1 MQTKIGKALV
11 IGAGISGIRAALD
24 LAEFG
29 YGVTL
34 VERAPHIGGILS
46 QLDYQ
51 FPTDRCGMCK
61 MLPLVERDAGSQFCL
76 RKGLFHENI
85 DIHLSTQLVSVE
97 GEPGQFKVT
106 LRQDSSP
113 VNPELCIGCGKCV
126 DVCPVEAE
134 DRFNAGLA
142 KRKAIYLPVPHAIP
156 NAYRIDPAVCNQC
169 GACQEACP
177 TGAIQLMDEG
187 RKDFNILVV
196 DDELIVRDSLKE
208 WLEVE
213 GGFSV
218 SMAESGPEALEH
230 IKSQGCQLMLLDI
243 KMPGMDGVE
252 VLQKAKELFPDLPV
266 VMMTAYATVETA
278 VEAMKIGALDY
289 LIKPFDP
296 DALIPK
302 VLQIYQTLST
312 PPGPELEVGAI
323 VVSGGTSYY
332 DPSQG
337 KDTYGYTTLPDVV
350 TSIEF
355 ERMLSG
361 TGPFDGKLVRPS
373 DGRPI
378 RSIAWLQCV
387 GSRDIQSDA
396 DFCSTICCMY
406 AIKEAMVARRRAAQ
420 SGTPLETSIYYM
432 DMRTFGKS
440 FQRYRDRSEAEG
452 VAFKRGRVHT
462 VLPDRTA
469 NDLEIRWVQTDGEVS
484 VDHADMVVLS
494 IGQRPAE
501 GAHALMETLGIGE
514 NPWGFANTE
523 PFSLTRTE
531 RPGIVASGSFAGLKD
546 ISESVIQAS
555 ASALAASQAIHSAGG
570 SIGLKPKD
578 DEAPLYEDVSRQ
590 LPRTLVALCTC
601 DGAVTGQV
609 DQKALERHL
618 RSDLSVDQVQFVEHA
633 CTAEGWEELAKL
645 IKRHRPNR
653 VLIGACLPY
662 GFVRKLKQLG
672 RDVSLD
678 PRLIEVVDIR
688 SSVLP
693 QETDDMSSPID
704 LPGTVIKRALAMGVT
719 RLRHASP
726 VPVATVPVF
735 QRALVIG
742 GGIAGMTA
750 ALSIADHGFEVDLVE
765 QGDQLGGNLHWLR
778 HAIDGEE
785 TAPLLENTRSRI
797 EGHPQIT
804 VHTGARI
811 MAAFG
816 QAGAFYTTIED
827 SEGLAHQ
834 INHGAAILATGG
846 SEAATTS
853 YGFGISERIVTQ
865 KTLESRLSDESLDPA
880 ALRTVVMIQCVDSRE
895 EPRNYCSR
903 VCCPTTL
910 KHALALKAANPE
922 VRIVVFYR
930 DMMATGFLETYFTKA
945 RKAGVTFIPYRLD
958 GKPQVAANDGDGGR
972 ITVSGQEPFL
982 DRPVSIAADLVVLAT
997 GIVPTLPTEL
1007 VQAYGVDRDPDG
1019 FFQEAESKWRPVD
1032 ALKEGVFAC
1041 GICLSPRNVEETIA
1055 TAEAAAERALRIV
1068 ASERVAAGSI
1078 IAGVHESL
1086 CSLCER
1092 CIEACPYGARML
1104 DQDGERIVVNPVMCQ
1119 GCGACAAIC
1128 PNDAA
1133 YVEGFDADQLMDV
1146 IDAAIN

>member
-76 RKGLFHENI
+76 RKGLFHDNI
-85 DIHLSTQLVSVE
+85 DIRLSTQLASVE

-106 LRQDSSP
+106 LRQENNP
-113 VNPELCIGCGKCV
+113 VDPGLCIGCGKCV
-126 DVCPVEAE
+126 DVCPVETE

-169 GACQEACP
+169 GACQKACP
-177 TGAIQLMDEG
+177 TGAIQLKDEG
-187 RKDFNILVV
+187 RQNFKILVV

-213 GGFSV
+213 GGFAV
-218 SMAESGPEALEH
+218 SMAESGAQALEH
-230 IKSQGCQLMLLDI
+230 IKNEGCQLMLLDI

-252 VLQKAKELFPDLPV
+252 VLQKAKDLFPELPV

-302 VLQIYQTLST
+302 IIQIYQALST
-312 PPGPELEVGAI
+312 PAGPELEVGAI

-332 DPSQG
+332 DPAQG
-337 KDTYGYTTLPDVV
+337 KDTHGYATLPDVV

-355 ERMLSG
+355 ERLLSG
-361 TGPFDGKLVRPS
+361 TGPSAGKLVRPS
-373 DGRPI
+373 DGRPV

-406 AIKEAMVARRRAAQ
+406 AIKEAMVARRRAAEAGA
-420 SGTPLETSIYYM
+420 SIDTAIYYM

-462 VLPDRTA
+462 VVPDQTTD
-469 NDLEIRWVQTDGEVS
+469 DLQIRWVQTDGTVQ
-484 VDHADMVVLS
+484 VDHADLVVLS

-501 GAHALMETLGIGE
+501 GAQALMETLGIGE
-514 NPWGFANTE
+514 NPWGFARTE
-523 PFSLTRTE
+523 PFSLTRTA

-555 ASALAASQAIHSAGG
+555 AAALAASQTIHSAGG
-570 SIGLKPKD
+570 SIGIKES
-578 DEAPLYEDVSRQ
+578 EAPAYENVSRQ
-590 LPRTLVALCTC
+590 LPRTLVAVCTC
-601 DGAVTGQV
+601 DGAVAERIDRQ
-609 DQKALERHL
+609 ALEAHL
-618 RSDLSVDQVQFVEHA
+618 TRDPAVDQVHFQERL
-633 CTAEGWEELAKL
+633 CTAEGWTDLEKT
-645 IKRHRPNR
+645 IRRQRPNR
-653 VLIGACLPY
+653 LLIGACLPY

-672 RDVSLD
+672 RDVALD
-678 PRLIEVVDIR
+678 PRLMEVVDIR
-688 SSVLP
+688 THTLAAEP
-693 QETDDMSSPID
+693 DDASTGPD
-704 LPGTVIKRALAMGVT
+704 LPAALIKRTLAMGVT
-719 RLRHASP
+719 RLQHASP
-726 VPVATVPVF
+726 LPVATVPVF
-735 QRALVIG
+735 QRALVVG

-750 ALSIADHGFEVDLVE
+750 ALSIADHGFGVDLVE

-778 HAIDGEE
+778 HTIDGEE
-785 TAPLLENTRSRI
+785 TTPLLETTCSRV
-797 EGHPQIT
+797 EGHPQIE
-804 VHTGARI
+804 VHTATRI
-811 MAAFG
+811 VAAFG
-816 QAGAFYTTIED
+816 QAGAFYTTLED
-827 SEGLAHQ
+827 SEGKARQ
-834 INHGAAILATGG
+834 ITHGAAILATGG
-846 SEAATTS
+846 TEATTTS
-853 YGFGISERIVTQ
+853 YGYGASERIITQ
-865 KTLESRLSDESLDPA
+865 KILETRLHDGTLDPKD
-880 ALRTVVMIQCVDSRE
+880 LKSVVMIQCVDSRE

-910 KHALALKAANPE
+910 KHALALKAANPALP
-922 VRIVVFYR
+922 IVVFYR
-930 DMMATGFLETYFTKA
+930 DMMATGFLETYFTQA
-945 RKAGVTFIPYRLD
+945 RKAGVIFIPYRLD
-958 GKPQVAANDGDGGR
+958 NKPQVTAAGDGGT
-972 ITVSGQEPFL
+972 IEVAGQEPFL
-982 DRPVSIAADLVVLAT
+982 DRPVTIAADLLVLAT
-997 GIVPTLPTEL
+997 GIVPALAPEL
-1007 VQAYGVDRDPDG
+1007 AEAYGVDRDQDA
-1019 FFQEAESKWRPVD
+1019 FFQQAESKWRPVD

-1041 GICLSPRNVEETIA
+1041 GICLSPRNVEESIA

-1086 CSLCER
+1086 CALCER
-1092 CIEACPYGARML
+1092 CIEACPYGARLL
-1104 DQDGERIVVNPVMCQ
+1104 DPDEDRIVVNPVMCQ
-1119 GCGACAAIC
+1119 GCGACAAVC

-1133 YVEGFDADQLMDV
+1133 YVEGFDADRLLDV
-1146 IDAAIN
+1146 IDAALN

>member
-34 VERAPHIGGILS
+34 IERAPHIGGILS
-46 QLDYQ
+46 QLDFQ

-85 DIHLSTQLVSVE
+85 DIRLSTELVSVE
-97 GEPGQFKVT
+97 GEPGQFKVS
-106 LRQDSSP
+106 LRQQSNP
-113 VNPELCIGCGKCV
+113 VNPTLCIGCGQCV
-126 DVCPVEAE
+126 DVCPVETE

-177 TGAIQLMDEG
+177 TGAIRLMDEG

-213 GGFSV
+213 GGFQV
-218 SMAESGPEALEH
+218 SMAESGQAALDH

-252 VLQKAKELFPDLPV
+252 VLQKAKELFPELPV

-302 VLQIYQTLST
+302 VIQIYQALST

-323 VVSGGTSYY
+323 VMSGGTSYY

-337 KDTYGYTTLPDVV
+337 KDTYGYATLPDVV

-355 ERMLSG
+355 ERLLSG
-361 TGPFDGKLVRPS
+361 TGPSGGRLVRPS
-373 DGRPI
+373 DGRPV
-378 RSIAWLQCV
+378 RRIAWLQCV
-387 GSRDIQSDA
+387 GSRDVQCDA

-420 SGTPLETSIYYM
+420 SGIPLDTSIYYM
-432 DMRTFGKS
+432 DMRTFGKP

-452 VAFKRGRVHT
+452 VLFKRGRVHT
-462 VLPDRTA
+462 VVPDRA
-469 NDLEIRWVQTDGEVS
+469 ADDLQIRWVATDGTVA
-484 VDHADMVVLS
+484 VDHADLVVLS

-514 NPWGFANTE
+514 NPWGFARTE

-531 RPGIVASGSFAGLKD
+531 RNGIVASGSFAGLKD

-555 ASALAASQAIHSAGG
+555 AAALAASQSIHNAGG
-570 SIGLKPKD
+570 SIGLKERQVPV
-578 DEAPLYEDVSRQ
+578 YEDVSRQ
-590 LPRTLVALCTC
+590 MPRTLVAVCTC
-601 DGAVTGQV
+601 NGAITKDV
-609 DQKALERHL
+609 DPKALAAHL
-618 RSDLSVDQVQFVEHA
+618 RNDPSVDQVHFLEHT
-633 CTAEGWEELAKL
+633 CTAAGWEELVGL

-662 GFVRKLKQLG
+662 VYGRKLKQLG
-672 RDVSLD
+672 RQVSLD
-678 PRLIEVVDIR
+678 PRLMDVVDVRLSALTSQAAEAPAAIE
-688 SSVLP
+688 P
-693 QETDDMSSPID
+693 
-704 LPGTVIKRALAMGVT
+704 PGAVIERTLAIGAT
-719 RLRHASP
+719 RLRHATPLS
-726 VPVATVPVF
+726 VPTVPVF
-735 QRALVIG
+735 QRALVVG

-750 ALSIADHGFEVDLVE
+750 ALSIADHGFEVDLIE
-765 QGDQLGGNLHWLR
+765 QGAQLGGNLHWLR
-778 HAIDGEE
+778 HTIDGEDVV
-785 TAPLLENTRSRI
+785 PLLDNTRSRV
-797 EGHPQIT
+797 EGHPQIE
-804 VHTGARI
+804 VHLGTRI
-811 MAAFG
+811 VAAFG
-816 QAGAFYTTIED
+816 QAGAFYTTLED
-827 SEGLAHQ
+827 SEGKARQ
-834 INHGAAILATGG
+834 ITHGATLLATGG
-846 SEAATTS
+846 TEAPTKS
-853 YGFGISERIVTQ
+853 YGFGTSERIVTQ
-865 KTLESRLSDESLDPA
+865 KALETRLDDGTLDPKD
-880 ALRTVVMIQCVDSRE
+880 LQTVVMIQCVDSRE

-910 KHALALKAANPE
+910 KHALVLKAANPDL
-922 VRIVVFYR
+922 RIVVFYR
-930 DMMATGFLETYFTKA
+930 DMMATGFLETYFTRA

-958 GKPQVAANDGDGGR
+958 SKPLVSAGAGEGDR
-972 ITVSGQEPFL
+972 INVSGQEPFL
-982 DRPVSIAADLVVLAT
+982 GRPVEIAADLVVLAT
-997 GIVPTLPTEL
+997 GIVPAFAPEL
-1007 VQAYGVDRDPDG
+1007 AQAYGVARDQDA

-1041 GICLSPRNVEETIA
+1041 GICLSPRNIEESIA

-1068 ASERVAAGSI
+1068 ASDRVAAGSI

-1086 CSLCER
+1086 CALCER
-1092 CIEACPYGARML
+1092 CIEACPYQARML
-1104 DQDGERIVVNPVMCQ
+1104 DPDGERIVVNPIMCQ
-1119 GCGACAAIC
+1119 GCGACAAVC

-1133 YVEGFDADQLMDV
+1133 YVKGFDADQVMDV
-1146 IDAAIN
+1146 IDAALN

>member
-76 RKGLFHENI
+76 RKGLFHDNI
-85 DIHLSTQLVSVE
+85 DIKLSTQLASVE
-97 GEPGQFKVT
+97 GEPGQFKVA
-106 LRQDSSP
+106 LRQESNP
-113 VNPELCIGCGKCV
+113 VDPTLCIGCGKCV
-126 DVCPVEAE
+126 EVCPVETE
-134 DRFNAGLA
+134 DRFNAGLGR
-142 KRKAIYLPVPHAIP
+142 RKAIYLPVPHAIP

-169 GACQEACP
+169 GACEEVCP
-177 TGAIQLMDEG
+177 TGAIQLKDEG
-187 RKDFNILVV
+187 RQDFNILVV

-218 SMAESGPEALEH
+218 RMAESGHEALAY
-230 IKSQGCQLMLLDI
+230 IKKESCQLMLLDI

-302 VLQIYQTLST
+302 VIQIYQNLSV

-332 DPSQG
+332 DPAQG
-337 KDTYGYTTLPDVV
+337 RDTYGYATLPDVV

-361 TGPFDGKLVRPS
+361 TGPSGGKLVRPS

-387 GSRDIQSDA
+387 GSRDIQKDA

-406 AIKEAMVARRRAAQ
+406 AIKEAMVARRRASEAGA
-420 SGTPLETSIYYM
+420 SIETSIYYM

-462 VLPDRTA
+462 VVPDRA
-469 NDLEIRWVQTDGEVS
+469 ADDLQIRWVQTDGTIQD
-484 VDHADMVVLS
+484 DHADLVVLS

-514 NPWGFANTE
+514 NPWGFASTE

-531 RPGIVASGSFAGLKD
+531 RAGILASGSFAGLKD

-555 ASALAASQAIHSAGG
+555 AAALAASQTIHNAGG
-570 SIGLKPKD
+570 GIGLKESEP
-578 DEAPLYEDVSRQ
+578 PVYEDVSRQ
-590 LPRTLVALCTC
+590 IPRTLVAVCTC
-601 DGAVTGQV
+601 DGAVTEQIES
-609 DQKALERHL
+609 KALEAHL
-618 RSDLSVDQVQFVEHA
+618 RNDPSVERVQFLERV
-633 CTAEGWEELAKL
+633 CTAEGWEALEKA
-645 IKRHRPNR
+645 IKRHHPNR

-672 RDVSLD
+672 RKVSLD
-678 PRLIEVVDIR
+678 PRLMEVVDIR
-688 SSVLP
+688 TSTLASESADATRNP
-693 QETDDMSSPID
+693 EP
-704 LPGTVIKRALAMGVT
+704 PANVIERTLAMGVT
-719 RLRHASP
+719 RLRHATP

-735 QRALVIG
+735 QRALVVG

-750 ALSIADHGFEVDLVE
+750 ALSIADHGFDVDLVE
-765 QGDQLGGNLHWLR
+765 QSDQLGGNLHWLR
-778 HAIDGEE
+778 HTIDGAEIP
-785 TAPLLENTRSRI
+785 PLLDDTRSRVEANPKI
-797 EGHPQIT
+797 A
-804 VHTGARI
+804 VHMGTRI
-811 MAAFG
+811 VAAFG
-816 QAGAFYTTIED
+816 QAGAFYTTLED
-827 SEGLAHQ
+827 SEGQARQ
-834 INHGAAILATGG
+834 ITHGAAILATGG
-846 SEAATTS
+846 TEAGTTS
-853 YGFGISERIVTQ
+853 YGFGTSERILTQ
-865 KTLESRLSDESLDPA
+865 KTLETRLDDGTLDPKG
-880 ALRTVVMIQCVDSRE
+880 LQTVVMIQCVDSRE

-910 KHALALKAANPE
+910 KHALALKAANPDL
-922 VRIVVFYR
+922 RIVVFYR
-930 DMMATGFLETYFTKA
+930 DMMATGFLETYFTQA
-945 RKAGVTFIPYRLD
+945 RKAGVTFIPYRPD
-958 GKPQVAANDGDGGR
+958 SKPRVSAGAGEGDR
-972 ITVSGQEPFL
+972 ITVTGQEPFL
-982 DRPVSIAADLVVLAT
+982 DRPVAIAADLVVLAT
-997 GIVPTLPTEL
+997 GIVPALAPEL
-1007 VQAYGVDRDPDG
+1007 AEAYGVDRDPDA

-1041 GICLSPRNVEETIA
+1041 GICLSPRNVEESIA

-1086 CSLCER
+1086 CALCER

-1104 DQDGERIVVNPVMCQ
+1104 DPDNDRIQVNPLMCQ
-1119 GCGACAAIC
+1119 GCGACAAVC

-1133 YVEGFDADQLMDV
+1133 YVEGFDADRLMDV
-1146 IDAAIN
+1146 IDAALN

>member
-34 VERAPHIGGILS
+34 IERAPHIGGILS

-61 MLPLVERDAGSQFCL
+61 MLPLVERDAGAQFCL
-76 RKGLFHENI
+76 RKGLFHDNI
-85 DIHLSTQLVSVE
+85 DIKLSTQLAAVE
-97 GEPGQFKVT
+97 GEAGQFKVT
-106 LRQDSSP
+106 LRQASNP
-113 VNPELCIGCGKCV
+113 VDPTLCIGCGRCV
-126 DVCPVEAE
+126 GVCPVETE
-134 DRFNAGLA
+134 DRFNAGLG

-156 NAYRIDPAVCNQC
+156 NAYRIDAAVCNHC
-169 GACQEACP
+169 GACQEVCP
-177 TGAIQLMDEG
+177 TGAVKLQDEG
-187 RKDFNILVV
+187 RQDFKILVV

-213 GGFSV
+213 GGFVV
-218 SMAESGPEALEH
+218 SMAESGPEALAH
-230 IKSQGCQLMLLDI
+230 IKDEGCQLMLLDI

-302 VLQIYQTLST
+302 VIQIYQALST

-323 VVSGGTSYY
+323 VVSGGTGYY
-332 DPSQG
+332 DPAQG
-337 KDTYGYTTLPDVV
+337 RDTYGYAALPDVV

-361 TGPFDGKLVRPS
+361 TGPYGGKLVRPS
-373 DGRPI
+373 DGRPV

-387 GSRDIQSDA
+387 GSRDIQKDA

-406 AIKEAMVARRRAAQ
+406 AIKEAMVARRRASEAGA
-420 SGTPLETSIYYM
+420 SIETSIYYM

-440 FQRYRDRSEAEG
+440 FQRYRDHSEAEG

-462 VLPDRTA
+462 VVPDGTA
-469 NDLEIRWVQTDGEVS
+469 NDLEIRWVPTDGTTQ
-484 VDHADMVVLS
+484 VDHADLVVLS

-514 NPWGFANTE
+514 NPWGFASTE
-523 PFSLTRTE
+523 PFSLTRTA
-531 RPGIVASGSFAGLKD
+531 RAGVLASGSFAGLKD

-555 ASALAASQAIHSAGG
+555 ASALAASRTIHGAGG
-570 SIGLKPKD
+570 SIGLKEP
-578 DEAPLYEDVSRQ
+578 EALEYEDVSRQ
-590 LPRTLVALCTC
+590 VPRTLVAVCTC

-609 DQKALERHL
+609 ESKALEDRL
-618 RSDLSVDQVQFVEHA
+618 RRDPSVDHVRFLDRV
-633 CTAEGWEELAKL
+633 CTAEGWEALEKT
-645 IKRHRPNR
+645 IKRQHPNR

-678 PRLIEVVDIR
+678 PRLMEVVDIR
-688 SSVLP
+688 TRTIAADPAEAASVFDP
-693 QETDDMSSPID
+693 PSA
-704 LPGTVIKRALAMGVT
+704 VIERTLAMGVT
-719 RLRHASP
+719 RLRHAAP

-735 QRALVIG
+735 QRALVVG

-750 ALSIADHGFEVDLVE
+750 ALAIADHGFEVDLVE
-765 QGDQLGGNLHWLR
+765 QSDQLGGNLHWLR
-778 HAIDGEE
+778 HTIDGADI
-785 TAPLLENTRSRI
+785 APLLDDARRRVEANPKI
-797 EGHPQIT
+797 EI
-804 VHTGARI
+804 HTDTRI

-816 QAGAFYTTIED
+816 QAGAFYTTLED
-827 SEGLAHQ
+827 SEGKARQ
-834 INHGAAILATGG
+834 ITHGAAVLATGG
-846 SEAATTS
+846 TEAATTS
-853 YGFGISERIVTQ
+853 YGFGTSARIVTQ
-865 KTLESRLSDESLDPA
+865 KALETQLGDGTLDPQD
-880 ALRTVVMIQCVDSRE
+880 LQTVVMIQCVDSRE

-910 KHALALKAANPE
+910 KHALALKAANPGLR
-922 VRIVVFYR
+922 VVVFYR
-930 DMMATGFLETYFTKA
+930 DMMATGFLETYFTRA
-945 RKAGVTFIPYRLD
+945 RKAGVTFIPYGLD
-958 GKPQVAANDGDGGR
+958 SKPQVAATGDGGTIEVAGR
-972 ITVSGQEPFL
+972 EPFL
-982 DRPVSIAADLVVLAT
+982 DRPVTIAADLVVLAT
-997 GIVPTLPTEL
+997 GIVPTLAPEL
-1007 VQAYGVDRDPDG
+1007 AEAYGAERDQDA

-1041 GICLSPRNVEETIA
+1041 GICLSPRNVEESIA

-1078 IAGVHESL
+1078 IAGVHASL

-1092 CIEACPYGARML
+1092 CIEACPYHARML
-1104 DQDGERIVVNPVMCQ
+1104 DPDGERILVNPVMCQ
-1119 GCGACAAIC
+1119 GCGACAAVC

-1133 YVEGFDADQLMDV
+1133 YVEGFDAERLMDV
-1146 IDAAIN
+1146 IDTALN

>member
-34 VERAPHIGGILS
+34 IDRAPHIGGILS

-76 RKGLFHENI
+76 RKGLFHDNI
-85 DIHLSTQLVSVE
+85 DIKLSTQLASLE
-97 GEPGQFKVT
+97 GEPGQFKIA
-106 LRQDSSP
+106 LRQESNA

-126 DVCPVEAE
+126 AVCPVEAE

-142 KRKAIYLPVPHAIP
+142 KRKAIFLPVPHAIP

-169 GACQEACP
+169 GACQEVCP
-177 TGAIQLMDEG
+177 TGAIQLKDEG

-218 SMAESGPEALEH
+218 SMAESGSEALEH
-230 IKSQGCQLMLLDI
+230 IKKESCQLMLLDI

-302 VLQIYQTLST
+302 VIQIYQALST

-332 DPSQG
+332 DPTQG
-337 KDTYGYTTLPDVV
+337 KDTYGYATLPDVV

-361 TGPFDGKLVRPS
+361 TGPSGGRLVRPS

-420 SGTPLETSIYYM
+420 AGASIDTSIYYM

-440 FQRYRDRSEAEG
+440 FQRYRDHSEAEG

-462 VLPDRTA
+462 VTLDQA
-469 NDLEIRWVQTDGEVS
+469 AGDLQLRWVQTDGTVQE
-484 VDHADMVVLS
+484 DHADLVVLS

-514 NPWGFANTE
+514 NPWGFASTE
-523 PFSLTRTE
+523 PFSLTRTA
-531 RPGIVASGSFAGLKD
+531 RAGILASGSFAGLKD

-555 ASALAASQAIHSAGG
+555 AAALAASQTIHNAGG
-570 SIGLKPKD
+570 SIGLKAS
-578 DEAPLYEDVSRQ
+578 EAPVYEDVSRQ
-590 LPRTLVALCTC
+590 LPRTLVAVCTC
-601 DGAVTGQV
+601 DGAVAEQL
-609 DQKALERHL
+609 DPKALEAHL
-618 RSDLSVDQVQFVEHA
+618 RRDPAVDQVQFLERL
-633 CTAEGWEELAKL
+633 CTAEGWEELEKT
-645 IKRHRPNR
+645 IKRQRPNR

-678 PRLIEVVDIR
+678 PRLMEVVDIR
-688 SSVLP
+688 ASTLTA
-693 QETDDMSSPID
+693 ETEDAPTPIE
-704 LPGTVIKRALAMGVT
+704 PPAAVIERTLAMGVT
-719 RLRHASP
+719 RLQHASP
-726 VPVATVPVF
+726 LPVATVPVF
-735 QRALVIG
+735 QRALVVG

-765 QGDQLGGNLHWLR
+765 QSDRLGGNLHWLR
-778 HAIDGEE
+778 HTIDGQEM
-785 TAPLLENTRSRI
+785 APLLESTRSRV
-797 EGHPQIT
+797 EGHPQIE
-804 VHTGARI
+804 VHTGTRI
-811 MAAFG
+811 VAAFG
-816 QAGAFYTTIED
+816 QAGSFYTTLED
-827 SEGLAHQ
+827 SGGKARQ
-834 INHGAAILATGG
+834 ITHGATILATGG
-846 SEAATTS
+846 TEAPTTS
-853 YGFGISERIVTQ
+853 YGFGTSERIVTQ
-865 KTLESRLSDESLDPA
+865 KTLETQLNEGTLDPK
-880 ALRTVVMIQCVDSRE
+880 ALKTVVMIQCVDSRE

-922 VRIVVFYR
+922 LRIVVFYR
-930 DMMATGFLETYFTKA
+930 DMMATGFLETYFTQA
-945 RKAGVTFIPYRLD
+945 RKAGITFIPYRLD
-958 GKPQVAANDGDGGR
+958 NKPQVAAAGKGET
-972 ITVSGQEPFL
+972 IAVTGQEPFL
-982 DRPVSIAADLVVLAT
+982 DRPVAIAADLLVLAT
-997 GIVPTLPTEL
+997 GIAPAVPAEL
-1007 VQAYGVDRDPDG
+1007 AEAYGVDRDQDA

-1041 GICLSPRNVEETIA
+1041 GICLSPRNVEESIA

-1078 IAGVHESL
+1078 IAGVHEAL
-1086 CSLCER
+1086 CAVCER
-1092 CIEACPYGARML
+1092 CIEACPYGARAL
-1104 DQDGERIVVNPVMCQ
+1104 DPDEDRIVVNPVMCQ
-1119 GCGACAAIC
+1119 GCGACAAVC

-1133 YVEGFDADQLMDV
+1133 YVEGFDADRLMDV
-1146 IDAAIN
+1146 IDAALN